1 MALPT
6 TDEVCELLHDTLTG
20 MVEGTADPVDDPPD
34 EVRPLLD
41 KLLEKPSTMRDRMLT
56 LLGYVVANADSIDFR
71 AVGKFPGGRAV
82 AQYVADDLLPG
93 LNIAGKKDALQTG
106 FKGVSRYIDRENPLT
121 KPVLEWASEQDDLEP
136 VEQAFRYLAAGMA
149 DTARDLPPSCARNE
163 ASRAVRRSKCCWAT
177 GLSSSGERLRV
188 LDPTATCDR
197 AHPAE
202 LARWRSGAGRS
213 GRLSFVHGSNR
224 GGHGG
229 RRTTARGGT

>member
-41 KLLEKPSTMRDRMLT
+41 KLLEKPSTMRDGMLT

-106 FKGVSRYIDRENPLT
+106 SRACRGT
-121 KPVLEWASEQDDLEP
+121 S
-136 VEQAFRYLAAGMA
+136 
-149 DTARDLPPSCARNE
+149 TARTR
-163 ASRAVRRSKCCWAT
+163 
-177 GLSSSGERLRV
+177 
-188 LDPTATCDR
+188 
-197 AHPAE
+197 
-202 LARWRSGAGRS
+202 
-213 GRLSFVHGSNR
+213 
-224 GGHGG
+224 
-229 RRTTARGGT
+229 

>member
-1 MALPT
+1 MAPPT

-41 KLLEKPSTMRDRMLT
+41 EFLEKPSTMRDGMLT

-121 KPVLEWASEQDDLEP
+121 KPVLKWASEQDDLEP

-149 DTARDLPPSCARNE
+149 DTARDLPALLRQE
-163 ASRAVRRSKCCWAT
+163 RGVQGGQAV
-177 GLSSSGERLRV
+177 EV
-188 LDPTATCDR
+188 L
-197 AHPAE
+197 
-202 LARWRSGAGRS
+202 L
-213 GRLSFVHGSNR
+213 
-224 GGHGG
+224 GHGALLVG
-229 RRTTARGGT
+229 ATAQGPRPYRDV

>member
-20 MVEGTADPVDDPPD
+20 MVEGTTDPVDDPPD
-34 EVRPLLD
+34 EVRPLRD
-41 KLLEKPSTMRDRMLT
+41 KLLEKPSTMRDGMLT

-121 KPVLEWASEQDDLEP
+121 KPVLKGPRS
-136 VEQAFRYLAAGMA
+136 R
-149 DTARDLPPSCARNE
+149 TTSNPS
-163 ASRAVRRSKCCWAT
+163 SRRSAT
-177 GLSSSGERLRV
+177 SQRAW
-188 LDPTATCDR
+188 PTRRATCR
-197 AHPAE
+197 PPAPGT
-202 LARWRSGAGRS
+202 RRPGRS
-213 GRLSFVHGSNR
+213 GGRSAAGPRGSPRR
-224 GGHGG
+224 GNGSGSSTLP
-229 RRTTARGGT
+229 RRVTERTQQSWRVGVLAPV